1 MMPVKAQSPEE
12 QLSKLFGGYKAEWL
26 KGQLFELFTKPT
38 YFPELE
44 TSRPCVLIGGRG
56 TGKTTVLLGLSYEG
70 QFALQ
75 GKNSNEVQNWPYYGL
90 YYRVNTNRVTAFN
103 GPELDKSQWVMLF
116 AHYFNLV
123 LCELVFK
130 FLDWYQL
137 HSNSVIELAPDAL
150 LKVGL
155 SFNLEGPSTLRELS
169 NNIAVDARGTSG
181 CSPGSDTAVTSI
193 CE

>member
-1 MMPVKAQSPEE
+1 MPTIARSPEE
-12 QLSKLFGGYKAEWL
+12 QLSQLFGGYKAEWL

-44 TSRPCVLIGGRG
+44 TSRPCILIGGRG

-75 GKNSNEVQNWPYYGL
+75 GKKSDEIQSWPYYGL
-90 YYRVNTNRVTAFN
+90 YYRVNTNRVTAFK
-103 GPELDKSQWVMLF
+103 GPELDEDQWIVLF

-130 FLDWYQL
+130 FLEWYQL
-137 HSNSVIELAPDAL
+137 HSGSSIDFGYEAL
-150 LKVGL
+150 TKISASL
-155 SFNLEGPSTLRELS
+155 NLE
-169 NNIAVDARGTSG
+169 
-181 CSPGSDTAVTSI
+181 TATT
-193 CE
+193 